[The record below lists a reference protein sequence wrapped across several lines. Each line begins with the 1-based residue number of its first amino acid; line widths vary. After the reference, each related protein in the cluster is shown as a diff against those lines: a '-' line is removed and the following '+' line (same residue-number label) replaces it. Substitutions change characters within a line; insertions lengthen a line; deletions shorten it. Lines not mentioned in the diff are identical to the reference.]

1 MVLQSTRWLALS
13 YFTYFFSY
21 GIFLPFWGVWLKG
34 EGIAPETIGILLGAG
49 LVARFLGS
57 LLIAPRVKDPSHL
70 VSALRLLALLTL
82 AFAVGFCFGNG
93 WGWLMLVIA
102 GFNLFFSPLVPLTDA
117 LAATWQKQIRM
128 DYGRVRLWGSLAF
141 VIGSA
146 LTGQLV
152 AVWGHNAILYSLIF
166 SVLAMLLGMLLKPSV
181 MPQGE
186 ARTHGGAERSLWA
199 LLKEGPVW
207 RFLLCVTL
215 LQGAHAG
222 YYSFGSIY
230 WQEAGYSAS
239 TIGYL
244 WSLGVVAEVIIFASS
259 NVLFRRWNARNLLL
273 LSACCGRAA
282 LEPDGLQHR
291 AGLAAADPDPA
302 LRHLH
307 RLPSG
312 GDALYRRASGARGDP
327 AAGGVFGAGDGR
339 RHRRYDGHCRVP
351 VRTLAGRGILGD
363 GGGRGAGLVH
373 PAAGG
378 QRQPL
383 IKALPAARGWPGA
396 AGFPAAV
403 RYRSAAGAA
412 RCAPPHKE

>member
-117 LAATWQKQIRM
+117 LAGTWQKQIRM

-186 ARTHGGAERSLWA
+186 ARTHSDTERSLWA

-273 LSACCGRAA
+273 LSACCGVLRWSLMAYSTE
-282 LEPDGLQHR
+282 LGWLLLIQILHC
-291 AGLAAADPDPA
+291 GTFTVCHLAAMRFIAARQGQEVIRLQAVYSA
-302 LRHLH
+302 LAM
-307 RLPSG
+307 G
-312 GDALYRRASGARGDP
+312 GGIAVMTVIAGFLFEHWQ
-327 AAGGVFGAGDGR
+327 GGVFW
-339 RHRRYDGHCRVP
+339 VM
-351 VRTLAGRGILGD
+351 
-363 GGGRGAGLVH
+363 
-373 PAAGG
+373 
-378 QRQPL
+378 
-383 IKALPAARGWPGA
+383 
-396 AGFPAAV
+396 AAV
-403 RYRSAAGAA
+403 AVPALFIR
-412 RCAPPHKE
+412 PPAVSVSR

>member
-34 EGIAPETIGILLGAG
+34 EGIAPETIGMLLGAG

-117 LAATWQKQIRM
+117 LAGTWQKQIRM

-186 ARTHGGAERSLWA
+186 ARTHSGAECSLWA

-273 LSACCGRAA
+273 LSACCGVLRWSLMAYSTE
-282 LEPDGLQHR
+282 LGWLLLIQILHC
-291 AGLAAADPDPA
+291 GTFTVCHLAAMRFIAARQGQEVIRLQAVYSA
-302 LRHLH
+302 LAM
-307 RLPSG
+307 G
-312 GDALYRRASGARGDP
+312 GGIAVMTVIAGFLFEHWQ
-327 AAGGVFGAGDGR
+327 GGVFW
-339 RHRRYDGHCRVP
+339 VM
-351 VRTLAGRGILGD
+351 
-363 GGGRGAGLVH
+363 
-373 PAAGG
+373 
-378 QRQPL
+378 
-383 IKALPAARGWPGA
+383 
-396 AGFPAAV
+396 AAV
-403 RYRSAAGAA
+403 AVPALFIR
-412 RCAPPHKE
+412 PPAVSVSR

>member
-1 MVLQSTRWLALS
+1 MVLQSTHWLALS

-34 EGIAPETIGILLGAG
+34 EGIPPETIGILLGAG

-70 VSALRLLALLTL
+70 VTALRLLALLTL
-82 AFAVGFCFGNG
+82 AFAIGFCFGNG

-117 LAATWQKQIRM
+117 LAATWQKQITM

-146 LTGQLV
+146 LTGQMV
-152 AVWGHNAILYSLIF
+152 SVWGHNAILYSLII
-166 SVLAMLLGMLLKPSV
+166 SILAMLLGMMLKPSV

-186 ARTHGGAERSLWA
+186 ARSHSEADRSLWEM
-199 LLKEGPVW
+199 LKEGPVW

-259 NVLFRRWNARNLLL
+259 NFLFRRWNARNLLL
-273 LSACCGRAA
+273 LSACCGVLRW
-282 LEPDGLQHR
+282 GLMASSTELGWLLVIQILHC
-291 AGLAAADPDPA
+291 GTFTVCHLAAMRFIAARKGPEVIRLQAVYSA
-302 LRHLH
+302 LAMGGGIAIMTVIAGFLFEHLQ
-307 RLPSG
+307 
-312 GDALYRRASGARGDP
+312 
-327 AAGGVFGAGDGR
+327 GGVFW
-339 RHRRYDGHCRVP
+339 VM
-351 VRTLAGRGILGD
+351 
-363 GGGRGAGLVH
+363 
-373 PAAGG
+373 AAV
-378 QRQPL
+378 
-383 IKALPAARGWPGA
+383 ALPAMFIRP
-396 AGFPAAV
+396 PAVAV
-403 RYRSAAGAA
+403 SGSR
-412 RCAPPHKE
+412 

>member
-34 EGIAPETIGILLGAG
+34 EGIPPETIGILLGAG

-70 VSALRLLALLTL
+70 VTALRLLALLTL
-82 AFAVGFCFGNG
+82 AFAIGFCFGNG

-117 LAATWQKQIRM
+117 LAATWQKQITM

-146 LTGQLV
+146 LTGQMV
-152 AVWGHNAILYSLIF
+152 SVWGHNAILYSLII
-166 SVLAMLLGMLLKPSV
+166 SILAMLLGMMLKPSV

-186 ARTHGGAERSLWA
+186 ARSHSEADRSLWEM
-199 LLKEGPVW
+199 LKEGPVW

-259 NVLFRRWNARNLLL
+259 NFLFRRWNARNLLL
-273 LSACCGRAA
+273 LSACCGVLRWGPMASSTE
-282 LEPDGLQHR
+282 LGWLLVIQILHC
-291 AGLAAADPDPA
+291 GTFTVCHLAAMRFIAARKGPEVIRLQAVYSA
-302 LRHLH
+302 LAMGGGIAIMTVIAGFLFEHLQ
-307 RLPSG
+307 
-312 GDALYRRASGARGDP
+312 
-327 AAGGVFGAGDGR
+327 GGVFW
-339 RHRRYDGHCRVP
+339 VM
-351 VRTLAGRGILGD
+351 
-363 GGGRGAGLVH
+363 
-373 PAAGG
+373 AAV
-378 QRQPL
+378 
-383 IKALPAARGWPGA
+383 ALPAMFIRP
-396 AGFPAAV
+396 PAVAV
-403 RYRSAAGAA
+403 SGSR
-412 RCAPPHKE
+412 

>member
-34 EGIAPETIGILLGAG
+34 EGIAPETIGILLGTG

-152 AVWGHNAILYSLIF
+152 AVWGHNAILYSLIL

-273 LSACCGRAA
+273 LSACCGVLRWSLMAYSTE
-282 LEPDGLQHR
+282 LGWLLLIQILHC
-291 AGLAAADPDPA
+291 GTFTVCHLAAMRFIAARQGQEVIQLQAVYSA
-302 LRHLH
+302 LAM
-307 RLPSG
+307 G
-312 GDALYRRASGARGDP
+312 GGIAVMTVIAGFLFEHWQ
-327 AAGGVFGAGDGR
+327 GGVFW
-339 RHRRYDGHCRVP
+339 VM
-351 VRTLAGRGILGD
+351 
-363 GGGRGAGLVH
+363 
-373 PAAGG
+373 
-378 QRQPL
+378 
-383 IKALPAARGWPGA
+383 
-396 AGFPAAV
+396 AAV
-403 RYRSAAGAA
+403 AVPALFIR
-412 RCAPPHKE
+412 PPAVSVSR

>member
-34 EGIAPETIGILLGAG
+34 EGIAPEIIGMLLGAG

-117 LAATWQKQIRM
+117 LAGTWQKQIRM

-186 ARTHGGAERSLWA
+186 ARTHSGAERSLWA

-273 LSACCGRAA
+273 LSACCGVLRWSLMAYSTE
-282 LEPDGLQHR
+282 LGWLLLIQILHC
-291 AGLAAADPDPA
+291 GTFTVCHLAAMRFIAARQGQEVIRLQAVYSA
-302 LRHLH
+302 LAM
-307 RLPSG
+307 G
-312 GDALYRRASGARGDP
+312 GGIAVMTVIAGFLFEHWQ
-327 AAGGVFGAGDGR
+327 GGVFW
-339 RHRRYDGHCRVP
+339 VM
-351 VRTLAGRGILGD
+351 
-363 GGGRGAGLVH
+363 
-373 PAAGG
+373 
-378 QRQPL
+378 
-383 IKALPAARGWPGA
+383 
-396 AGFPAAV
+396 AAV
-403 RYRSAAGAA
+403 AVPALFIR
-412 RCAPPHKE
+412 PPAVSVSR

>member
-34 EGIAPETIGILLGAG
+34 EGIPPETIGILLGAG

-70 VSALRLLALLTL
+70 VTALRLLALLTL
-82 AFAVGFCFGNG
+82 AFAIGFCFGNG

-117 LAATWQKQIRM
+117 LAATWQKQITM

-146 LTGQLV
+146 LTGQMV
-152 AVWGHNAILYSLIF
+152 SVWGHNVILYSLII
-166 SVLAMLLGMLLKPSV
+166 SILAMLLGMMLKPSV

-186 ARTHGGAERSLWA
+186 ARSHSEADRSLWEM
-199 LLKEGPVW
+199 LKEGPVW

-259 NVLFRRWNARNLLL
+259 NFLFRRWNARNLLL
-273 LSACCGRAA
+273 LSACCGVLRW
-282 LEPDGLQHR
+282 GLMASSTELGWLLVIQILHC
-291 AGLAAADPDPA
+291 GTFTVCHLAAMRFIAARKGPEVIRLQAVYSA
-302 LRHLH
+302 LAMGGGIAIMTVIAGFLFEHLQ
-307 RLPSG
+307 
-312 GDALYRRASGARGDP
+312 
-327 AAGGVFGAGDGR
+327 GGVFW
-339 RHRRYDGHCRVP
+339 VM
-351 VRTLAGRGILGD
+351 
-363 GGGRGAGLVH
+363 
-373 PAAGG
+373 AAV
-378 QRQPL
+378 
-383 IKALPAARGWPGA
+383 ALPAMFIRP
-396 AGFPAAV
+396 PAVAV
-403 RYRSAAGAA
+403 SGSR
-412 RCAPPHKE
+412 

>member
-34 EGIAPETIGILLGAG
+34 EGIAPETIGILLGTG

-186 ARTHGGAERSLWA
+186 ARTHSDTERSLWA

-273 LSACCGRAA
+273 LSACCGVLRWSLMAYSTE
-282 LEPDGLQHR
+282 LGWLLLIQILHC
-291 AGLAAADPDPA
+291 GTFTVCHLAAMRFIAARQGQEVIRLQAVYSA
-302 LRHLH
+302 LAM
-307 RLPSG
+307 G
-312 GDALYRRASGARGDP
+312 GGIAVMTVIAGFLFEHWQ
-327 AAGGVFGAGDGR
+327 GGVFW
-339 RHRRYDGHCRVP
+339 VM
-351 VRTLAGRGILGD
+351 
-363 GGGRGAGLVH
+363 
-373 PAAGG
+373 
-378 QRQPL
+378 
-383 IKALPAARGWPGA
+383 
-396 AGFPAAV
+396 AAV
-403 RYRSAAGAA
+403 AVPALFIR
-412 RCAPPHKE
+412 PPAVSVSR

>member
-70 VSALRLLALLTL
+70 ISALRLLALLTL
-82 AFAVGFCFGNG
+82 AFAIGFCFGNG

-152 AVWGHNAILYSLIF
+152 AVWGHNAILYSLIL

-273 LSACCGRAA
+273 LSACCGVLRWSLMAYSTE
-282 LEPDGLQHR
+282 LGWLLLIQILHC
-291 AGLAAADPDPA
+291 GTFTVCHLAAMRFIAARQGQEVIQLQAVYSA
-302 LRHLH
+302 LAM
-307 RLPSG
+307 G
-312 GDALYRRASGARGDP
+312 GGIAVMTVIAGFLFEHWQ
-327 AAGGVFGAGDGR
+327 GGVFW
-339 RHRRYDGHCRVP
+339 VM
-351 VRTLAGRGILGD
+351 
-363 GGGRGAGLVH
+363 
-373 PAAGG
+373 
-378 QRQPL
+378 
-383 IKALPAARGWPGA
+383 
-396 AGFPAAV
+396 AAV
-403 RYRSAAGAA
+403 AVPALFIR
-412 RCAPPHKE
+412 PPAVSVSR

>member
-34 EGIAPETIGILLGAG
+34 EGIAPETIGMLLGAG

-186 ARTHGGAERSLWA
+186 ARTRSGTERSLWA

-273 LSACCGRAA
+273 LSACCGVLRWSLMAYSTE
-282 LEPDGLQHR
+282 LGWLLLIQILHC
-291 AGLAAADPDPA
+291 GTFTVCHLAAMRFIAARQGQEVIQLQAVYSA
-302 LRHLH
+302 LAM
-307 RLPSG
+307 G
-312 GDALYRRASGARGDP
+312 GGIAVMTVIAGFLFEHWQ
-327 AAGGVFGAGDGR
+327 GGVFW
-339 RHRRYDGHCRVP
+339 VM
-351 VRTLAGRGILGD
+351 
-363 GGGRGAGLVH
+363 
-373 PAAGG
+373 
-378 QRQPL
+378 
-383 IKALPAARGWPGA
+383 
-396 AGFPAAV
+396 AAV
-403 RYRSAAGAA
+403 AVPALFIR
-412 RCAPPHKE
+412 PPAVSVSR

>member
-117 LAATWQKQIRM
+117 LAGTWQKQIRM

-186 ARTHGGAERSLWA
+186 ARTHSGAERSLWA

-273 LSACCGRAA
+273 LSACCGVLRWSLMAYSTE
-282 LEPDGLQHR
+282 LGWLLLIQILHC
-291 AGLAAADPDPA
+291 GTFTVCHLAAMRFIAARQGQEVIQLQAVYSA
-302 LRHLH
+302 LAM
-307 RLPSG
+307 G
-312 GDALYRRASGARGDP
+312 GGIAVMTVIAGFLFEHWQ
-327 AAGGVFGAGDGR
+327 GGVFW
-339 RHRRYDGHCRVP
+339 VM
-351 VRTLAGRGILGD
+351 
-363 GGGRGAGLVH
+363 
-373 PAAGG
+373 
-378 QRQPL
+378 
-383 IKALPAARGWPGA
+383 
-396 AGFPAAV
+396 AAV
-403 RYRSAAGAA
+403 AVPALFIR
-412 RCAPPHKE
+412 PPAVSVSR

>member
-34 EGIAPETIGILLGAG
+34 EGIPPETIGILLGAG

-70 VSALRLLALLTL
+70 VTALRLLALLTL
-82 AFAVGFCFGNG
+82 AFAIGFCFGNG

-117 LAATWQKQIRM
+117 LAGTWQKQITL

-146 LTGQLV
+146 LTGQMV
-152 AVWGHNAILYSLIF
+152 SVWGHNAILYSLII
-166 SVLAMLLGMLLKPSV
+166 SLLAMLLGMMLKPSV

-186 ARTHGGAERSLWA
+186 ARTHSEADRSLWEM
-199 LLKEGPVW
+199 LKEGPVW

-259 NVLFRRWNARNLLL
+259 NFLFRRWNARNLLL
-273 LSACCGRAA
+273 LSACCGILRW
-282 LEPDGLQHR
+282 GLMASSTELGWLLVIQILHC
-291 AGLAAADPDPA
+291 GTFTVCHLAAMRFIAARKGPEVIRLQAVYSA
-302 LRHLH
+302 LAM
-307 RLPSG
+307 G
-312 GDALYRRASGARGDP
+312 GGIAIMTVIAGFLFEYLQ
-327 AAGGVFGAGDGR
+327 GGVFW
-339 RHRRYDGHCRVP
+339 VM
-351 VRTLAGRGILGD
+351 
-363 GGGRGAGLVH
+363 
-373 PAAGG
+373 
-378 QRQPL
+378 
-383 IKALPAARGWPGA
+383 
-396 AGFPAAV
+396 AAV
-403 RYRSAAGAA
+403 AVPALFIR
-412 RCAPPHKE
+412 PPAVAISSR

>member
-34 EGIAPETIGILLGAG
+34 EGIAPETIGMLLGAG

-186 ARTHGGAERSLWA
+186 ARARSGTERSLWA

-273 LSACCGRAA
+273 LSACCGVLRWSLMAYSTE
-282 LEPDGLQHR
+282 LGWLLLIQILHC
-291 AGLAAADPDPA
+291 GTFTVCHLAAMRFIAARQGQEVIQLQAVYSA
-302 LRHLH
+302 LAM
-307 RLPSG
+307 G
-312 GDALYRRASGARGDP
+312 GGIAVMTVIAGFLFEHWQ
-327 AAGGVFGAGDGR
+327 GGVFW
-339 RHRRYDGHCRVP
+339 VM
-351 VRTLAGRGILGD
+351 
-363 GGGRGAGLVH
+363 
-373 PAAGG
+373 
-378 QRQPL
+378 
-383 IKALPAARGWPGA
+383 
-396 AGFPAAV
+396 AAV
-403 RYRSAAGAA
+403 AVPALFIR
-412 RCAPPHKE
+412 PPAVSGSR

>member
-34 EGIAPETIGILLGAG
+34 EGIAPETIGMLLGAG

-186 ARTHGGAERSLWA
+186 ARTHSGTERSLWA

-273 LSACCGRAA
+273 LSACCGVLRWSLMAYSTE
-282 LEPDGLQHR
+282 LGWLLLIQILHC
-291 AGLAAADPDPA
+291 GTFTVCHLAAMRFIAARQGQEVIQLQAVYSA
-302 LRHLH
+302 LAM
-307 RLPSG
+307 G
-312 GDALYRRASGARGDP
+312 GGIAVMTVLAGFLFEHWQ
-327 AAGGVFGAGDGR
+327 GGVFWVMAAVA
-339 RHRRYDGHCRVP
+339 VP
-351 VRTLAGRGILGD
+351 ALFIRP
-363 GGGRGAGLVH
+363 
-373 PAAGG
+373 PAASIS
-378 QRQPL
+378 R
-383 IKALPAARGWPGA
+383 
-396 AGFPAAV
+396 
-403 RYRSAAGAA
+403 
-412 RCAPPHKE
+412 

>member
-34 EGIAPETIGILLGAG
+34 EGIPPETIGILLGAG

-70 VSALRLLALLTL
+70 VTALRLLALLTL
-82 AFAVGFCFGNG
+82 AFAIGFCFGNG

-117 LAATWQKQIRM
+117 LAGTWQKQITL

-146 LTGQLV
+146 LTGQMIS
-152 AVWGHNAILYSLIF
+152 VWGHNAILYSLII
-166 SVLAMLLGMLLKPSV
+166 SILAMLLGMMLKPSV

-186 ARTHGGAERSLWA
+186 ARTHSEADRSLWEM
-199 LLKEGPVW
+199 LKEGPVW

-259 NVLFRRWNARNLLL
+259 NFLFRRWNARNLLL
-273 LSACCGRAA
+273 LSACCGILRW
-282 LEPDGLQHR
+282 GLMASSTELGWLLVIQILHC
-291 AGLAAADPDPA
+291 GTFTVCHLAAMRFIAARKGPEVIRLQAVYSA
-302 LRHLH
+302 LAMGGGIAIMTVIAGFLFEHLQ
-307 RLPSG
+307 
-312 GDALYRRASGARGDP
+312 
-327 AAGGVFGAGDGR
+327 GGVFW
-339 RHRRYDGHCRVP
+339 VM
-351 VRTLAGRGILGD
+351 
-363 GGGRGAGLVH
+363 
-373 PAAGG
+373 
-378 QRQPL
+378 
-383 IKALPAARGWPGA
+383 
-396 AGFPAAV
+396 AAV
-403 RYRSAAGAA
+403 VVPALFIR
-412 RCAPPHKE
+412 PPAVTVSGSR

>member
-117 LAATWQKQIRM
+117 LAGTWQKQIRM

-186 ARTHGGAERSLWA
+186 ARTHSDTERSLWA

-273 LSACCGRAA
+273 LSACCGVLRWSVMAYSTE
-282 LEPDGLQHR
+282 LGWLLLIQILHC
-291 AGLAAADPDPA
+291 GTFTVCHLAAMRFIAARQGQEVIRLQAVYSA
-302 LRHLH
+302 LAM
-307 RLPSG
+307 G
-312 GDALYRRASGARGDP
+312 GGIAVMTVIAGFLFEHWQ
-327 AAGGVFGAGDGR
+327 GGVFW
-339 RHRRYDGHCRVP
+339 VM
-351 VRTLAGRGILGD
+351 
-363 GGGRGAGLVH
+363 
-373 PAAGG
+373 
-378 QRQPL
+378 
-383 IKALPAARGWPGA
+383 
-396 AGFPAAV
+396 AAV
-403 RYRSAAGAA
+403 AVPALFIR
-412 RCAPPHKE
+412 PPAVSVSR

>member
-186 ARTHGGAERSLWA
+186 ARTHSDTERSLWA

-230 WQEAGYSAS
+230 WQEADYSAS

-273 LSACCGRAA
+273 LSACCGVLRWSLMAYSTE
-282 LEPDGLQHR
+282 LGWLLLIQILHC
-291 AGLAAADPDPA
+291 GTFTVCHLAAMRFIAARQGQEVIRLQAVYSA
-302 LRHLH
+302 LAM
-307 RLPSG
+307 G
-312 GDALYRRASGARGDP
+312 GGIAVMTVIAGFLFEHWQ
-327 AAGGVFGAGDGR
+327 GGVFW
-339 RHRRYDGHCRVP
+339 VM
-351 VRTLAGRGILGD
+351 
-363 GGGRGAGLVH
+363 
-373 PAAGG
+373 
-378 QRQPL
+378 
-383 IKALPAARGWPGA
+383 
-396 AGFPAAV
+396 AAV
-403 RYRSAAGAA
+403 AVPALFIR
-412 RCAPPHKE
+412 PPAVSVSR

>member
-34 EGIAPETIGILLGAG
+34 EGIPPETIGILLGAG

-70 VSALRLLALLTL
+70 VTALRLLALLTL
-82 AFAVGFCFGNG
+82 AFAIGFCFGNG

-117 LAATWQKQIRM
+117 LAGTWQKQITL

-146 LTGQLV
+146 LTGQMIS
-152 AVWGHNAILYSLIF
+152 VWGHNAILYSLII
-166 SVLAMLLGMLLKPSV
+166 SILAMLLGMMLKPSV

-186 ARTHGGAERSLWA
+186 ARTHSEADRSLWEM
-199 LLKEGPVW
+199 LKEGPVW

-259 NVLFRRWNARNLLL
+259 NFLFRRWNARNLLL
-273 LSACCGRAA
+273 LSACCGILRW
-282 LEPDGLQHR
+282 GLMASSTELGWLLVIQTLHC
-291 AGLAAADPDPA
+291 GTFTVCHLAAMRFIAARKGPEVIRLQAVYSA
-302 LRHLH
+302 LAMGGGIAIMTVIAGFLFEHLQ
-307 RLPSG
+307 
-312 GDALYRRASGARGDP
+312 
-327 AAGGVFGAGDGR
+327 GGVFW
-339 RHRRYDGHCRVP
+339 VM
-351 VRTLAGRGILGD
+351 
-363 GGGRGAGLVH
+363 
-373 PAAGG
+373 AAVV
-378 QRQPL
+378 
-383 IKALPAARGWPGA
+383 LPALFIRP
-396 AGFPAAV
+396 PAVAV
-403 RYRSAAGAA
+403 SDSR
-412 RCAPPHKE
+412 

>member
-152 AVWGHNAILYSLIF
+152 AVWGHNAILYSLIL

-181 MPQGE
+181 MSQGE

-273 LSACCGRAA
+273 LSACCGVLRWSLMAYSTE
-282 LEPDGLQHR
+282 LGWLLLIQILHC
-291 AGLAAADPDPA
+291 GTFTVCHLAAMRFIAARQGQEVIQLQAVYSA
-302 LRHLH
+302 LAM
-307 RLPSG
+307 G
-312 GDALYRRASGARGDP
+312 GGIAVMTVIAGFLFEHWQ
-327 AAGGVFGAGDGR
+327 GGVFW
-339 RHRRYDGHCRVP
+339 VM
-351 VRTLAGRGILGD
+351 
-363 GGGRGAGLVH
+363 
-373 PAAGG
+373 
-378 QRQPL
+378 
-383 IKALPAARGWPGA
+383 
-396 AGFPAAV
+396 AAV
-403 RYRSAAGAA
+403 AVPALFIR
-412 RCAPPHKE
+412 PPAVSVSR

>member
-34 EGIAPETIGILLGAG
+34 EGIAPETIGMLLGAG

-117 LAATWQKQIRM
+117 LAGTWQKQIRM

-186 ARTHGGAERSLWA
+186 ARTHSDTERSLWA

-273 LSACCGRAA
+273 LSACCGVLRWSLMAYSTE
-282 LEPDGLQHR
+282 LGWLLLIQILHC
-291 AGLAAADPDPA
+291 GTFTVCHLAAMRFIAARQGQEVIRLQAVYSA
-302 LRHLH
+302 LAM
-307 RLPSG
+307 G
-312 GDALYRRASGARGDP
+312 GGIAVMTVIAGFLFEHWQ
-327 AAGGVFGAGDGR
+327 GGVFW
-339 RHRRYDGHCRVP
+339 VM
-351 VRTLAGRGILGD
+351 
-363 GGGRGAGLVH
+363 
-373 PAAGG
+373 
-378 QRQPL
+378 
-383 IKALPAARGWPGA
+383 
-396 AGFPAAV
+396 AAV
-403 RYRSAAGAA
+403 AVPALFIR
-412 RCAPPHKE
+412 PPAVSVSR

>member
-34 EGIAPETIGILLGAG
+34 EGIAPETIGMLLGAG

-117 LAATWQKQIRM
+117 LAGTWQKQIRM

-186 ARTHGGAERSLWA
+186 ARTHSGAERSLWA

-273 LSACCGRAA
+273 LSACCGVLRWSLMAYSTE
-282 LEPDGLQHR
+282 LGWLLLIQILHC
-291 AGLAAADPDPA
+291 GTFTVCHLAAMRFIAARQGQEVIRLQAVYSA
-302 LRHLH
+302 LAM
-307 RLPSG
+307 G
-312 GDALYRRASGARGDP
+312 GGIAVMTVIAGFLFEHWL
-327 AAGGVFGAGDGR
+327 GGVFW
-339 RHRRYDGHCRVP
+339 VM
-351 VRTLAGRGILGD
+351 
-363 GGGRGAGLVH
+363 
-373 PAAGG
+373 
-378 QRQPL
+378 
-383 IKALPAARGWPGA
+383 
-396 AGFPAAV
+396 AAV
-403 RYRSAAGAA
+403 AVPALFIR
-412 RCAPPHKE
+412 PPAVSVSR

>member
-1 MVLQSTRWLALS
+1 MVLQSTSWLALS

-34 EGIAPETIGILLGAG
+34 EGIAPETIGMLLGAG

-273 LSACCGRAA
+273 LSACCGVLRWSLMAYSTE
-282 LEPDGLQHR
+282 LGWLLLIQILHC
-291 AGLAAADPDPA
+291 GTFTVCHLAAMRFIAARQGQEVIRLQAVYSA
-302 LRHLH
+302 LAM
-307 RLPSG
+307 G
-312 GDALYRRASGARGDP
+312 GGIAVMTVIAGFLFEHWQ
-327 AAGGVFGAGDGR
+327 GGVFW
-339 RHRRYDGHCRVP
+339 VM
-351 VRTLAGRGILGD
+351 
-363 GGGRGAGLVH
+363 
-373 PAAGG
+373 
-378 QRQPL
+378 
-383 IKALPAARGWPGA
+383 
-396 AGFPAAV
+396 AAV
-403 RYRSAAGAA
+403 AAPALFI
-412 RCAPPHKE
+412 RPPAVSVSR

>member
-34 EGIAPETIGILLGAG
+34 EGIAPETIGMLLGAG

-186 ARTHGGAERSLWA
+186 ARTHSGAERSLWA

-273 LSACCGRAA
+273 LSACCGVLRWSLMAYSTE
-282 LEPDGLQHR
+282 LGWLLLIQILHC
-291 AGLAAADPDPA
+291 GTFTVCHLAAMRFIAARQGQEVIRLQAVYSA
-302 LRHLH
+302 LAM
-307 RLPSG
+307 G
-312 GDALYRRASGARGDP
+312 GGIAVMTVIAGFLFEHWQ
-327 AAGGVFGAGDGR
+327 GGVFW
-339 RHRRYDGHCRVP
+339 VM
-351 VRTLAGRGILGD
+351 
-363 GGGRGAGLVH
+363 
-373 PAAGG
+373 
-378 QRQPL
+378 
-383 IKALPAARGWPGA
+383 
-396 AGFPAAV
+396 AAV
-403 RYRSAAGAA
+403 AVPALFIR
-412 RCAPPHKE
+412 PPAVSVSR

>member
-34 EGIAPETIGILLGAG
+34 EGIAPETIGMLLGAG

-186 ARTHGGAERSLWA
+186 ARTHSGTQSSLWA

-273 LSACCGRAA
+273 LSACCGVLRWSLMAYSTE
-282 LEPDGLQHR
+282 LGWLLLIQILHC
-291 AGLAAADPDPA
+291 GTFTVCHLAAMRFIAARQGQEVIQLQAVYSA
-302 LRHLH
+302 LAM
-307 RLPSG
+307 G
-312 GDALYRRASGARGDP
+312 GGIAVMTVIAGFLFEHWQ
-327 AAGGVFGAGDGR
+327 GGVFW
-339 RHRRYDGHCRVP
+339 VM
-351 VRTLAGRGILGD
+351 
-363 GGGRGAGLVH
+363 
-373 PAAGG
+373 
-378 QRQPL
+378 
-383 IKALPAARGWPGA
+383 
-396 AGFPAAV
+396 AAV
-403 RYRSAAGAA
+403 AVPALFIR
-412 RCAPPHKE
+412 PPAVSVSR

>member
-34 EGIAPETIGILLGAG
+34 EGIAPETIGMLLGAG

-93 WGWLMLVIA
+93 WGWLILVIA

-273 LSACCGRAA
+273 LSACCGVLRWSLMAYSTE
-282 LEPDGLQHR
+282 LGWLLLIQVLHC
-291 AGLAAADPDPA
+291 GTFTVCHLAAMRFIAARQGQEVIRLQAVYSA
-302 LRHLH
+302 LAM
-307 RLPSG
+307 G
-312 GDALYRRASGARGDP
+312 GGIAVMTVIAGFLFEHWQ
-327 AAGGVFGAGDGR
+327 GGVFW
-339 RHRRYDGHCRVP
+339 VM
-351 VRTLAGRGILGD
+351 
-363 GGGRGAGLVH
+363 
-373 PAAGG
+373 
-378 QRQPL
+378 
-383 IKALPAARGWPGA
+383 
-396 AGFPAAV
+396 AAV
-403 RYRSAAGAA
+403 AAPALFI
-412 RCAPPHKE
+412 RPPAVSVSR

>member
-152 AVWGHNAILYSLIF
+152 AVWGHNAILYSLIL

-186 ARTHGGAERSLWA
+186 ARTHGGAERPLWA

-273 LSACCGRAA
+273 LSACCGVLRWSLMAYSTE
-282 LEPDGLQHR
+282 LGWLLLIQILHC
-291 AGLAAADPDPA
+291 GTFTVCHLAAMRFIAARQGQEVIQLQAVYSA
-302 LRHLH
+302 LAM
-307 RLPSG
+307 G
-312 GDALYRRASGARGDP
+312 GGIAVMTVIAGFLFEHWQ
-327 AAGGVFGAGDGR
+327 GGVFW
-339 RHRRYDGHCRVP
+339 VM
-351 VRTLAGRGILGD
+351 
-363 GGGRGAGLVH
+363 
-373 PAAGG
+373 
-378 QRQPL
+378 
-383 IKALPAARGWPGA
+383 
-396 AGFPAAV
+396 AAV
-403 RYRSAAGAA
+403 AVPALFIR
-412 RCAPPHKE
+412 PPAVSVSR

>member
-34 EGIAPETIGILLGAG
+34 EGIAPETIGMLLGAG

-102 GFNLFFSPLVPLTDA
+102 GFNLCFSPLVPLTDA

-128 DYGRVRLWGSLAF
+128 DCGRVRLWGSLAF

-186 ARTHGGAERSLWA
+186 ARTRSDTERSLWA

-273 LSACCGRAA
+273 LSACCGVLRWSLMAYSTE
-282 LEPDGLQHR
+282 LGWLLLIQILHC
-291 AGLAAADPDPA
+291 GTFTVCHLAAMRFIAARQGQEVIRLQAVYSA
-302 LRHLH
+302 LAM
-307 RLPSG
+307 G
-312 GDALYRRASGARGDP
+312 GGIAVMTVIAGFLFEHWQ
-327 AAGGVFGAGDGR
+327 GGVFW
-339 RHRRYDGHCRVP
+339 VM
-351 VRTLAGRGILGD
+351 
-363 GGGRGAGLVH
+363 
-373 PAAGG
+373 
-378 QRQPL
+378 
-383 IKALPAARGWPGA
+383 
-396 AGFPAAV
+396 AAV
-403 RYRSAAGAA
+403 AVPALFIR
-412 RCAPPHKE
+412 PPAVSVSR